1 MKTKE
6 RGFVVMSLEIIEQ
19 EEQDEIQY
27 ELQLS
32 GQGGKKWGMWPAHQD
47 RKRGPEP
54 EPARVASSENYILT
68 LEKVKR

>member
-1 MKTKE
+1 
-6 RGFVVMSLEIIEQ
+6 MSLEAIEQ
-19 EEQDEIQY
+19 EEQDRIQY

-32 GQGGKKWGMWPAHQD
+32 GQGGKKWGMWPPHQD

-54 EPARVASSENYILT
+54 GPARVASSENYILT